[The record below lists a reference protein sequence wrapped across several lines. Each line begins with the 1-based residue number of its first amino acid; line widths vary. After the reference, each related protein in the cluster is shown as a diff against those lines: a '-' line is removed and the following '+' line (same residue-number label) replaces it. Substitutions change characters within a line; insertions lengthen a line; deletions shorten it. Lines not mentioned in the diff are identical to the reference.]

1 MMNNTYSVSS
11 SPHFHHQQRS
21 VLQNENNK
29 NPKNNLD
36 QPNNNFLS
44 SKNNLVLQQPQT
56 NNNHTHG
63 RILKITFFMSSTRNH
78 NNNNVAVVVDDDDDH
93 GAKQQNMKS
102 FSSNK
107 DFNGHM
113 ISHNQKGFKKP
124 SLLELKQNNKM
135 NHQDQLPPAID
146 LSNYLPPITYKTN
159 KRRNR
164 FFNDVDARNAAQTLL
179 DMSRGKFLNFD
190 DDDDVSRDCKRIK
203 LSN

>member
-1 MMNNTYSVSS
+1 
-11 SPHFHHQQRS
+11 
-21 VLQNENNK
+21 
-29 NPKNNLD
+29 
-36 QPNNNFLS
+36 
-44 SKNNLVLQQPQT
+44 
-56 NNNHTHG
+56 
-63 RILKITFFMSSTRNH
+63 MSSTRND
-78 NNNNVAVVVDDDDDH
+78 NNNNAAVVVDDDDH

-107 DFNGHM
+107 ALNGHM
-113 ISHNQKGFKKP
+113 RSHNQKGFKKP
-124 SLLELKQNNKM
+124 LLLELKQNNKM

-190 DDDDVSRDCKRIK
+190 HVSRDCKRIK